1 MDQSLDSPLSP
12 APAGPRILL
21 EGLPGLSGSGGV
33 VPRAWGEV
41 VCLPFRASNPG
52 RGRGLPVRLSCRHR
66 HQPSTAAPSS
76 RGHLCNLGRVGTRV
90 TNSGTRINVSPP
102 GGGAPRETP
111 AVRREQAVSLQR
123 PVAVPS
129 LDGCDAPS
137 RWPCH
142 PRAANRDTRQVPW
155 AEGGDTE
162 MSHFGEAM
170 CPARPLGLSPW
181 GAVGEERPQV
191 LVSPCPQRGEGT
203 VPGRWARQ
211 GRNGPQMCAERA

>member
-1 MDQSLDSPLSP
+1 MPP
-12 APAGPRILL
+12 FPRLQ
-21 EGLPGLSGSGGV
+21 PGTGTGA
-33 VPRAWGEV
+33 PRA
-41 VCLPFRASNPG
+41 S
-52 RGRGLPVRLSCRHR
+52 
-66 HQPSTAAPSS
+66 QPPS
-76 RGHLCNLGRVGTRV
+76 
-90 TNSGTRINVSPP
+90 SPP
-102 GGGAPRETP
+102 GVHSRAFLPWTPVQPGPCGDSGDQLWDKDKRLPSWGGGPRETP
-111 AVRREQAVSLQR
+111 AVRRERAVSLQR

-211 GRNGPQMCAERA
+211 GPNGPQMCAERA